1 MKRYK
6 VVLLSGDGI
15 GPEISEISITI
26 LKKLSK
32 KYGFN
37 LDIKEEYFGGIAYEK
52 HNDPAPKETLD
63 QCKAS
68 DAVLLACVGDVKYD
82 TLPRELR
89 PESGLLKLRE
99 ALNLFANIRPV
110 KIRKSLL
117 DSSSLKK
124 EVIENVD
131 LIVVRELIG
140 GIYFGQP
147 RGQIMNTK
155 IKKAFNT
162 MVYDSNEIERIT
174 EVAIKIANQRSKK
187 ICSVD
192 KSNVLEVSQLWRDTV
207 SLVASK
213 ENDLALSNMYVDNAA
228 MQLVK
233 DPGQFDVILTSN
245 LFGDILSDLAAM
257 ITGSI
262 GMLPSASL
270 SNSGPGV
277 FEPVHGSAPD
287 IAGKNIANPIAMA
300 LSTSMMLKIGL
311 NEIEAADDI
320 EIAIDNVLSKGY
332 RTSDLDNGNCQVLS
346 CSEIGEKIIQE
357 I

>member
-15 GPEISEISITI
+15 GPEISEISITL

-147 RGQIMNTK
+147 RGEITNTK

-277 FEPVHGSAPD
+277 FEPVDGSAPD
-287 IAGKNIANPIAMA
+287 IA
-300 LSTSMMLKIGL
+300 
-311 NEIEAADDI
+311 
-320 EIAIDNVLSKGY
+320 
-332 RTSDLDNGNCQVLS
+332 
-346 CSEIGEKIIQE
+346 
-357 I
+357 